1 MTGQTD
7 DPQTEERAAAVERIE
22 LVVRKEMS
30 GEGTGHDWWHV
41 LRVRR
46 LAERIGETEQ
56 CDDTLVSVAA
66 LLHDIADWKLNGG
79 DEWAGPRRA
88 QEILD
93 AEPLLKHYGEPVS
106 DIIHSMSFRGAR
118 VPDRK
123 GSIELDIVRD
133 ADRLDAM
140 GAIGIARAFTFGGAH
155 GELIHDPDATPIA
168 HRSAEDYL
176 TLKSSTINHFREK
189 LLLLRDRMTTQAG
202 REIAHERH
210 RYMEEFVERF
220 LLEWDLG
227 C

>member
-7 DPQTEERAAAVERIE
+7 DLQTEERAAAVERIE

-46 LAERIGETEQ
+46 IAERIAETEQ
-56 CDDTLVSVAA
+56 CDNTLVSVAA

-106 DIIHSMSFRGAR
+106 DIIHSMGDG
-118 VPDRK
+118 DRK
-123 GSIELDIVRD
+123 FKSICDFGS
-133 ADRLDAM
+133 ADCSQGQVLQTSQLRYI
-140 GAIGIARAFTFGGAH
+140 GATER
-155 GELIHDPDATPIA
+155 
-168 HRSAEDYL
+168 RSA
-176 TLKSSTINHFREK
+176 
-189 LLLLRDRMTTQAG
+189 
-202 REIAHERH
+202 
-210 RYMEEFVERF
+210 
-220 LLEWDLG
+220 
-227 C
+227 